1 MIFGTQIDATTE
13 QNTVSEQGLSNY
25 MQKVWAGFA
34 KDPENALYEGEFGFP
49 GYGDE
54 RESLI
59 QFGRDNATEAT
70 FVRASTTDE
79 LCAVLEELGR
89 GVPGGIG
96 GLLTSGGTLPPGFV
110 DAIPGNGTL
119 CEPLS

>member
-1 MIFGTQIDATTE
+1 MIFGTQVDATTVA
-13 QNTVSEQGLSNY
+13 NTEKEQGLSNY
-25 MQKVWAGFA
+25 MQRVWSGFA

-49 GYGDE
+49 EYEDE

-59 QFGRDNATEAT
+59 QFGRDNATQAT
-70 FVRASTTDE
+70 FVRPSTTDS
-79 LCAVLEELGR
+79 LCAVLEEAGR
-89 GVPGGIG
+89 GLPGGIG

-119 CEPLS
+119 CEAVS